1 MITPLDI
8 HNKVFGTSVFGGYD
22 REEVDMFLDK
32 LAEDYEKIFKEN
44 IELKDKIN
52 LLNEGIQHY
61 KSMEETLQ
69 NTLVVAQN
77 TAEDIKKNAYAK
89 SDNIIKE
96 AEMRSAKAMDDATE
110 EVIKIQKEY
119 DEVKKNYSIFKSRVE
134 SLINAHLDLLRSSLS
149 DEAATTEED

>member
-8 HNKVFGTSVFGGYD
+8 HNKVFSSSVFGGYD
-22 REEVDMFLDK
+22 KEEVDFFLDK

-44 IELKDKIN
+44 IELRDKVN
-52 LLNEGIQHY
+52 VLNEGIQHY

-89 SDNIIKE
+89 SDNILKE
-96 AEMRSAKAMDDATE
+96 AEVRASKILSDATE
-110 EVIKIQKEY
+110 DVTKIKREI
-119 DEVKKNYSIFKSRVE
+119 DELKRNYSLFKSRIE
-134 SLINAHLDLLRSSLS
+134 GLINSHLELLKSSI
-149 DEAATTEED
+149 DIIEENNQ